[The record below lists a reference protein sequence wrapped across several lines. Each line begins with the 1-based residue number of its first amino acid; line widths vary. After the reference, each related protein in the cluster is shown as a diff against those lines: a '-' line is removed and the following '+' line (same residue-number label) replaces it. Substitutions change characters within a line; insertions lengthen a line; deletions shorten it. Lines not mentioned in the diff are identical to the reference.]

1 MEDSHGHPLSRK
13 KNRNRFALKI
23 TKIRA
28 CKLTLK
34 TVRIRTDCVNG
45 LKMTLFFMYMLLA
58 QATSLEMDGIKGGSI
73 PCTITVPLQLL
84 ERIHLWLCQ
93 RLTSSTGQNF

>member
-1 MEDSHGHPLSRK
+1 
-13 KNRNRFALKI
+13 
-23 TKIRA
+23 
-28 CKLTLK
+28 
-34 TVRIRTDCVNG
+34 
-45 LKMTLFFMYMLLA
+45 MTLFFMYMLLA